1 MDGAHGRGRLG
12 RRRDRARGQRHV
24 ERDAAVHR
32 RTGRRPRGALRRP
45 VGATRVAA
53 VPGVPRVRPR
63 AATEG
68 HADRRRAHRRA
79 GAGGAHPRD
88 RPRVARFAVPPHAPR
103 RRHRAVR
110 HPAVHDGRLV
120 VRRRARRPAQARARG
135 GARAGTAARA
145 DAGAPRSRVPRPP
158 AVRRQRARPAPRVP
172 AVVLR
177 LGAGGT
183 AGAADRA
190 DLRRARQDP
199 AARRTDRPELGRQP
213 HRQHDVPRLRAGRG
227 ARLGDG
233 RPRARRDR
241 RGVG

>member
-1 MDGAHGRGRLG
+1 MCWACPAATDRAARPGGTMTTDEPTISTPWRSDPAAMTERIEKWWTEHMAAGVYG

-45 VGATRVAA
+45 AGAACVAA

-145 DAGAPRSRVPRPP
+145 HAGDATTSRSST
-158 AVRRQRARPAPRVP
+158 ARSS
-172 AVVLR
+172 
-177 LGAGGT
+177 
-183 AGAADRA
+183 
-190 DLRRARQDP
+190 P
-199 AARRTDRPELGRQP
+199 AARSTSTSSTS
-213 HRQHDVPRLRAGRG
+213 AGTTTG
-227 ARLGDG
+227 
-233 RPRARRDR
+233 RARASGCR
-241 RGVG
+241 